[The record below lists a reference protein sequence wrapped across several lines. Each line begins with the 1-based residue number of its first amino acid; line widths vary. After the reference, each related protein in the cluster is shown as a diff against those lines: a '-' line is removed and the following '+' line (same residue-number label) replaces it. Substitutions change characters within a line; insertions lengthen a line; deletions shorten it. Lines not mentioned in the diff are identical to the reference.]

1 MSRYIWPI
9 IIAFTLAGCAGGIG
23 GDAYQGA
30 FNSPLVDIRAVPTVA
45 PEGMDPMGYRDGDE
59 QDIYTTF
66 SDGTVRATGR
76 AAWAMALAR
85 LCAVAP
91 NSELCGAP
99 VGFK

>member
-1 MSRYIWPI
+1 MKTI
-9 IIAFTLAGCAGGIG
+9 ILAATLLLAGCAGGIG

-30 FNSPLVDIRAVPTVA
+30 FNSPFVDIRAVPTVA
-45 PEGMDPMGYRDGDE
+45 PEGMEPMGYRAGDE

-99 VGFK
+99 VGFE